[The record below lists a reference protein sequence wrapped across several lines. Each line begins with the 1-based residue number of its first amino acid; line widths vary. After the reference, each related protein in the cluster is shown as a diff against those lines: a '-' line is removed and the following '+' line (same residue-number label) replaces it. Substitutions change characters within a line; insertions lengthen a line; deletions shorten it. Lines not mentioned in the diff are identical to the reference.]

1 MAVSLNK
8 SGARHAQAL
17 IREGKTVADERD
29 DWSEH
34 QPSAEAENRFIER
47 HGMAEYGRWHLGI
60 DDEKSA
66 RTKAHYKFPYGDFGK
81 VHRCALLA
89 AENRAGQYKYR
100 DIELAAAHLHGAIDA
115 LTRAG

>member
-34 QPSAEAENRFIER
+34 QPSAEDENRFIER
-47 HGMAEYGRWHLGI
+47 HGMAEYGKPAPWHRRREIRPDKGALQIPLLCKRRRG
-60 DDEKSA
+60 A
-66 RTKAHYKFPYGDFGK
+66 K
-81 VHRCALLA
+81 VATRESRGCC
-89 AENRAGQYKYR
+89 
-100 DIELAAAHLHGAIDA
+100 IEAI
-115 LTRAG
+115 